1 MGTSSGG
8 FWGNFARSV
17 RDLVLRLRPQRLAIV
32 GVWDAELVKPDGS
45 VQRFE
50 LGRNLIVNVG
60 LDHLKDI
67 LLNPATALLTMHNV
81 AIGTG
86 VVPELNTDIALG
98 AEVARAAG
106 SYSPGGVGV
115 ATVLYT
121 FPAAGGYEPA
131 AISEAGLFDQ
141 AGLGGSMFNRKTFPA
156 FTKEAADTLKVTCT
170 VTVTAT

>member
-1 MGTSSGG
+1 MSDKVRKG
-8 FWGNFARSV
+8 WAAFAGMV
-17 RDLVLRLRPQRLAIV
+17 RELVLRLRPQRLRIE
-32 GVWDAELVKPDGS
+32 GVWDAELVKGDGS
-45 VQRFE
+45 VHRFH
-50 LGRNLIVNVG
+50 LGKNLIVNTG

-81 AIGTG
+81 AIGTD
-86 VVPELNTDIALG
+86 VTPETAADLALG

-131 AISEAGLFDQ
+131 AIAEGGLFDQ
-141 AGLGGSMFNRKTFPA
+141 ATLGGVCFNRKTWPA
-156 FTKEAADTLKVTCT
+156 FTKESTDTLKITVTI
-170 VTVTAT
+170 TVTAT